1 MIFIAN
7 FPRTGSSMTAGI
19 FAKHGVWVGD
29 YRKGD
34 EINKKGHF
42 ENKLF
47 KQLIR
52 GKYRVADPGPFH
64 ENWAIVERILELN
77 PPEPWL
83 IKGYVMF
90 WPIFDPL
97 TPKYVCVRRNKESV
111 LDSCKATGLH
121 NSGCDSQLFDRY
133 SEEMDF
139 LVETRSA
146 VNVYTDKVIK
156 GDYSS
161 LERAFEHCNVRFN
174 EEIAED
180 FIEKS
185 LWHY

>member
-1 MIFIAN
+1 
-7 FPRTGSSMTAGI
+7 MTAGI

-97 TPKYVCVRRNKESV
+97 TPKYVCVRRGKDSV
-111 LDSCKATGLH
+111 LASCQATGLH

-146 VNVYTDKVIK
+146 VNVYTDEVIK

>member
-1 MIFIAN
+1 
-7 FPRTGSSMTAGI
+7 MTAGL
-19 FAKHGVWVGD
+19 FAKHGVWTG
-29 YRKGD
+29 RCRAPD
-34 EINKKGHF
+34 EINRKGFF

-47 KQLIR
+47 KRLTR
-52 GKYRVADPGPFH
+52 GRYRITDKGPFK
-64 ENWAIVERILELN
+64 EDWAVIERILEEN

-83 IKGYVMF
+83 IKGWVMY

-97 TPKYVCVRRNKESV
+97 TPKYVCVRRNESSV
-111 LDSCKATGLH
+111 LASCDATGLN
-121 NSGCDSQLFDRY
+121 NSGTCSELFRKFSD
-133 SEEMDF
+133 EMDY

-146 VNVYTDKVIK
+146 VNVYTDEVIK

-174 EEIAED
+174 EEIATD
-180 FIEKS
+180 FVEKS